1 MTERT
6 LALHSHYL
14 VPRSD
19 RVRGPIRETDA
30 ASWRYQSGLIPASR
44 CGAGSVP
51 TKRSLVVRR
60 FQNRQLTARPT
71 VRGLNVAASNLSV
84 VATPVALSC

>member
-14 VPRSD
+14 ARRSD

-30 ASWRYQSGLIPASR
+30 ASRRCQSGLIPASR
-44 CGAGSVP
+44 CGGVRARQKQPRGA
-51 TKRSLVVRR
+51 SL
-60 FQNRQLTARPT
+60 QNRQLTARPT
-71 VRGLNVAASNLSV
+71 VRGLNVAAAGLN
-84 VATPVALSC
+84 C